1 MPDTLCEWGMAGLLA
16 LHERAAAL
24 VIVDVLSFSTAVD
37 IAVARGAIVH
47 PFPFSDQRAAQQE
60 AARLG
65 ATLARPRNAAG
76 GQYSLSPASLAT
88 IPRGTRLLLP
98 SPNGSRLSV
107 AAAGTRRR
115 IPVLA
120 GCLRN
125 ARAVAAA
132 ARRLAGTGAVGVIP
146 AGELW
151 PDGGLRPAI
160 EDLLGAGAIIE
171 HLGGEASP
179 EAEVARDA
187 WRAAGHRLGRMIRL
201 CTSGQELVSRGH
213 SGDVDLALE
222 EDASATAPVL
232 RDGAYRAA

>member
-16 LHERAAAL
+16 LHERTAAL

-65 ATLARPRNAAG
+65 ATLAHPRNAAG

-201 CTSGQELVSRGH
+201 CTSGQELVSRGY

-222 EDASATAPVL
+222 EDVSATPPLL

>member
-37 IAVARGAIVH
+37 ITVARGAIVH
-47 PFPFSDQRAAQQE
+47 TFPFSDQRAAQQE

-65 ATLARPRNAAG
+65 ATLAHPRNAAG

-201 CTSGQELVSRGH
+201 CTSGQELVSRGY

>member
-16 LHERAAAL
+16 LHERVSVL

-37 IAVARGAIVH
+37 IAVARGALVH
-47 PFPFSDQRAAQQE
+47 PFPFLDQRAAQQE

-65 ATLARPRNAAG
+65 AAMAYPRNAAG

-107 AAAGTRRR
+107 AAAATKRR

-125 ARAVAAA
+125 AGAVAAA
-132 ARRLAGTGAVGVIP
+132 ARRLAGSGAVGVIP

-171 HLGGEASP
+171 RLGGEASP
-179 EAEVARDA
+179 EAELARDA
-187 WRAAGHRLGRMIRL
+187 WRMAGQRLGGMIRL
-201 CTSGQELVSRGH
+201 STSGRELVSRGY
-213 SGDVDLALE
+213 SSDVDLAVDE
-222 EDASATAPVL
+222 AASVTAPL
-232 RDGAYRAA
+232 LQDGAYRAA

>member
-60 AARLG
+60 AAHLG
-65 ATLARPRNAAG
+65 ATLAYPRNAAG

-187 WRAAGHRLGRMIRL
+187 WRAAGYRLGRMIRL
-201 CTSGQELVSRGH
+201 CTSGQELVSRGY

>member
-1 MPDTLCEWGMAGLLA
+1 M
-16 LHERAAAL
+16 
-24 VIVDVLSFSTAVD
+24 
-37 IAVARGAIVH
+37 
-47 PFPFSDQRAAQQE
+47 
-60 AARLG
+60 
-65 ATLARPRNAAG
+65 
-76 GQYSLSPASLAT
+76 
-88 IPRGTRLLLP
+88 LLP

-201 CTSGQELVSRGH
+201 CTSGQELVSRGY

>member
-65 ATLARPRNAAG
+65 ATLAHPRNAAG

-201 CTSGQELVSRGH
+201 CTSGQELVSRGY

>member
-16 LHERAAAL
+16 PHERTAAL

-65 ATLARPRNAAG
+65 ATLAHPRNAAG

-201 CTSGQELVSRGH
+201 CTSGQELVSRGY